1 MSEPM
6 FFNLQCS
13 LVDHP
18 ETISAVVYTKFCNWN
33 CWGCHNMK
41 YLLKGKDLVSYTM
54 EDIIKAVKNPIVELL
69 IITGGEPLAQGDD
82 FIDALRYLRQHI
94 TKPIRIDT
102 NGTSPSLVELIKNEK
117 LADGFAMDIKFPY
130 WLDDQDNIL
139 HKITGV
145 KDIDKTN
152 ILKTMRLVDGMPF
165 SLFRTVRYPI
175 LSNDLLDNIVDYIK
189 NNFKSPHFVNNYY
202 NIKGEVV

>member
-1 MSEPM
+1 
-6 FFNLQCS
+6 
-13 LVDHP
+13 
-18 ETISAVVYTKFCNWN
+18 
-33 CWGCHNMK
+33 
-41 YLLKGKDLVSYTM
+41 M

-145 KDIDKTN
+145 KDIDKSN
-152 ILKTMRLVDGMPF
+152 ILKTMRLVDAMPF

-175 LSNDLLDNIVDYIK
+175 LSNDLLDNIVNYVK
-189 NNFKSPHFVNNYY
+189 SNFKSPHFVNTYY
-202 NIKGEVV
+202 TFNNVH